1 LKAVADLSIDEAR
14 AALLFRAL
22 GNPARV
28 RVVSELATRPGC
40 VTGELV
46 DVLPLAQSTVSEH
59 LRVLKEAG
67 IVRGVI
73 EGDRCY
79 CLDVETLDAL
89 VAFCEKLRDAAREAT
104 AAAQEQ
110 CC

>member
-1 LKAVADLSIDEAR
+1 MKAVVDLSIDEAR
-14 AALLFRAL
+14 AAQLFRAL

-59 LRVLKEAG
+59 LRVLKDAG
-67 IVRGVI
+67 VVRGMI
-73 EGDRCY
+73 DGDRCY
-79 CLDVETLDAL
+79 CLDVDALDAL
-89 VAFCEKLRDAAREAT
+89 VAFCETLRDAAREAN
-104 AAAQEQ
+104 AAREE